1 MIMDLSKFIVVY
13 PEFIR
18 LLSSR
23 GYKQSTIEKYQW
35 ICNRLIREAEDARI
49 SSFEDYYLY
58 LKERMSPR
66 SLKEVKTYLG
76 VLKHYMLTGKFVYD
90 TGRRNNFMA
99 DTSYTRLNEW
109 YRSLVDHC
117 MSELGPT
124 YSDNTLKSVKWAASV
139 FCQHFQ
145 QGGHGSFNSIVS
157 QAPVLEYFHDG
168 TASLSNSA
176 HRYYV
181 SLFLKSCLEC
191 EPSCGRIL
199 SFLPLVPE
207 RRKNY
212 EYLKPWECRL
222 IEGVLSSE
230 RLTLRDKAI
239 GVMAYYTGLR
249 SSDIANLRLDDFDI
263 ENGLVVIPGQVKTGE
278 RLVLPLRPIVRDAVC
293 EYVEKERPIA
303 DDDHVFLTMVVPY
316 RGMPSGSMNN
326 VSKKIMDAAG
336 VRMEGGRRGL
346 HLFRHAFASDLISKD
361 VPRHHVSALLG
372 HTSLSSVDSYIDA
385 DIEHLRSCALSIEP
399 FARNCKA
406 DAVLFGF
413 GSGASAALTRIRER
427 LLGDGLLDPY
437 THQTLW
443 HLDRYCAD
451 NHPGRDLT
459 QGIIEQWAQPGR
471 DETAKR
477 HARRMEC
484 ARKINTALADLGL
497 KIPSAGPPPVRK
509 RQSCKGGLI
518 SSCRDIFEDY
528 VAFRKASSKWSLSYD
543 YQLKAFDRYCH
554 EHIPTLSVPDQATID
569 AWCVPYETERIT
581 SCGKRV
587 AFLPGLCKYIGVHTG
602 ITLEPPQ
609 VPTRGGGHYLPH
621 AFTSQELRNLFIA
634 CDDIVRQHKSM
645 ETLLRTWAVP
655 AVFRLMYS
663 SGMRTREVR
672 MLDCSDVDLEH
683 GVVNISRSKGLH
695 EHRVS
700 LHPSMLSYLKEYDG
714 KMRSVM
720 PGRKCFFANSSDRYY
735 SSSWM
740 DYNFELVW
748 HRYNGG
754 HAVPYDLRHHYASEN
769 INGWPAD
776 SDTFNKNLVYLSRS
790 MGHASIDETM
800 YYYSRTPKMAQSLM
814 ERKAETFAA
823 VTTPDN
829 PKYMKEP

>member
-1 MIMDLSKFIVVY
+1 MDLSKFITAY
-13 PEFIR
+13 PDFIR

-35 ICNRLIREAEDARI
+35 ICNRLMREAGGSRI
-49 SSFEDYYLY
+49 GSFEDYYLH
-58 LKERMSPR
+58 LKESLSP
-66 SLKEVKTYLG
+66 KTMPEVKSYLG
-76 VLKHYMLTGKFVYD
+76 VLKHYLQ
-90 TGRRNNFMA
+90 TGRFIFDTVRKSQFMR
-99 DTSYTRLNEW
+99 DTSYTGLNGW
-109 YRSLVDHC
+109 YKSLVDHC
-117 MSELGPT
+117 MSKLGAV
-124 YSDNTLKSVKWAASV
+124 YSDNTLKCVKCAASV

-181 SLFLKSCLEC
+181 SLFLTSCQEC
-191 EPSCGRIL
+191 EPSCGRVL

-207 RRKNY
+207 RQKNY
-212 EYLKPWECRL
+212 DYLKPWECRL
-222 IEGVLSSE
+222 IEGALSSD
-230 RLTLRDKAI
+230 RLSLRDKAI
-239 GVMAYYTGLR
+239 GVLAYYTGLR

-263 ENGLVVIPGQVKTGE
+263 ENGLIVIAGQVKTGE
-278 RLVLPLRPIVRDAVC
+278 RLALPLRPVVRDAVC

-303 DDDHVFLTMVVPY
+303 DDDHVFLTKVVPY

-385 DIEHLRSCALSIEP
+385 DIEHLRTCALSIEP
-399 FARNCKA
+399 FAQSRKT
-406 DAVLFGF
+406 DAVFCRF
-413 GSGASAALTRIRER
+413 GSGASAALTRIRES

-443 HLDRYCAD
+443 HLDQYCTD
-451 NHPGRDLT
+451 NHPGRELT
-459 QGIIEQWAQPGR
+459 QGIVEQWAQPGR

-477 HARRMEC
+477 HARRMTSAC
-484 ARKINTALADLGL
+484 RINTALADLGL
-497 KIPSAGPPPVRK
+497 KIPSADPPSVRK
-509 RQSCKGGLI
+509 RQSYSGCLI
-518 SSCRDIFEDY
+518 SSCRGIFEDY
-528 VAFRKASSKWSLSYD
+528 VAFRKASSKWSQSYD

-554 EHIPTLSVPDQATID
+554 EHIPSLTIPDQATID
-569 AWCVPYETERIT
+569 AWCVPYEKERIT

-587 AFLPGLCKYIGVHTG
+587 AFLPGLCKYIGVHAG
-602 ITLEPPQ
+602 ITLTPPQ
-609 VPTRGGGHYLPH
+609 VPTRDGSHYLPH

-634 CDDIVRQHKSM
+634 CDEMERLHKST
-645 ETLLRTWAVP
+645 ETLLRTWTVP

-663 SGMRTREVR
+663 SGMRTKEVR
-672 MLDCSDVDLEH
+672 MLDCSDIDLEH
-683 GVVNISRSKGLH
+683 GVVNISKTKGLH
-695 EHRVS
+695 EHRVA

-735 SSSWM
+735 SSSWLE
-740 DYNFELVW
+740 YNFELVW

-754 HAVPYDLRHHYASEN
+754 HVVPYDLRHHYASEN
-769 INGWPAD
+769 IDRWPAD

-790 MGHASIDETM
+790 MGHANIDETM
-800 YYYSRTPKMAQSLM
+800 YYYSHTTKMARLLM
-814 ERKAETFAA
+814 ERKAATFTA

-829 PKYMKEP
+829 QQNMQET